1 MLISLFQ
8 NAMYIFYCSNN
19 TLFYILSIRYKIKAT
34 SLYLK
39 LQTYVLNVATCVLSN
54 CGLNIL
60 KNSSNCLYYEH
71 SPATVTLHNFSIIHK
86 EFPHKCFD
94 EIL

>member
-1 MLISLFQ
+1 MLS
-8 NAMYIFYCSNN
+8 IFSII

-54 CGLNIL
+54 CGLNIF
-60 KNSSNCLYYEH
+60 KIFSNCLYYEH
-71 SPATVTLHNFSIIHK
+71 SLAPVTLHNFSIQK
-86 EFPHKCFD
+86 EFPHKCVD